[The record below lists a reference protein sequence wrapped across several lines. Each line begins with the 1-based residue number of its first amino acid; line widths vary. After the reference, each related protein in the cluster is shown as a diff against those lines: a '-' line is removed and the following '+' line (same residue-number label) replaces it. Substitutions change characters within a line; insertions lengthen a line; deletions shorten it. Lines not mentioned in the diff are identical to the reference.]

1 MKAVSLIS
9 TLLAGAALFV
19 AVPASYARD
28 EAPKAEIAMAQQ
40 AIEQAQSAGATESA
54 PLELKT
60 ARDKLQTAQGL
71 VAKDKRKDFPQAR
84 RMAEEAVAD
93 AQLAQARAT
102 AERARKSL
110 DEVNQSIRA
119 MRDETQRQSS

>member
-1 MKAVSLIS
+1 MKAFSFIPSLIV
-9 TLLAGAALFV
+9 GAALCV
-19 AVPASYARD
+19 AAPVTYARD

-40 AIEQAQSAGATESA
+40 AIDQAQSAGATESA

-60 ARDKLQTAQGL
+60 ARDKLQSAQGL

-102 AERARKSL
+102 AERAKKSL
-110 DEVNQSIRA
+110 DQVNESIRA
-119 MRDETQRQSS
+119 MSAETQRQTS